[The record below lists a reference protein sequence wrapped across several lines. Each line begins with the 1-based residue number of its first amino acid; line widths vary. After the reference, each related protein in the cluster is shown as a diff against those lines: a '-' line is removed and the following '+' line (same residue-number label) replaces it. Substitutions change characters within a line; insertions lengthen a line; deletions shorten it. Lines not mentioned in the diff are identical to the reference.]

1 MKPYVITI
9 SRQFA
14 SMGRTIAQLMAKEL
28 NINFYDRDIVAETAR
43 RLGLMKK
50 DISDYDEQAHEGFFM
65 RKNYLFRFS
74 SYSIRDEIFETQK
87 NVILDFVS
95 KGSCIIV
102 GRCADSILRDHPNAL
117 HVYVYAPFEKRL
129 DNCINKLMMEK
140 KDAINAL
147 KKVDTARLAYRR
159 IYCPDCKSDFDDRD
173 LMIDS
178 SRFGEE
184 LTAKLL
190 VDMVKNTLAKE
201 QIFIDKKKDLIS
213 PFSYHC
219 FEFFYF
225 ILKISNYF

>member
-14 SMGRTIAQLMAKEL
+14 SMGRTIAQLMAKDL
-28 NINFYDRDIVAETAR
+28 NINFYDRDIVAETAK

-129 DNCINKLMMEK
+129 DNCVSKLMMDR
-140 KDAINAL
+140 KDAISAI
-147 KKVDTARLAYRR
+147 KKVDTARSAYRR
-159 IYCPDCKSDFDDRD
+159 IYCPDCKTEFDDRD

-178 SRFGEE
+178 SRFGEN

-190 VDMVKNTLAKE
+190 ADIVKNTIAKE
-201 QIFIDKKKDLIS
+201 
-213 PFSYHC
+213 
-219 FEFFYF
+219 
-225 ILKISNYF
+225 

>member
-190 VDMVKNTLAKE
+190 VDMVKNTLVKE
-201 QIFIDKKKDLIS
+201 QIFIDKKKDLMVLFLS
-213 PFSYHC
+213 
-219 FEFFYF
+219 
-225 ILKISNYF
+225 LL

>member
-28 NINFYDRDIVAETAR
+28 NINFYDRDIVAETAKR
-43 RLGLMKK
+43 MGLMKK
-50 DISDYDEQAHEGFFM
+50 DISAYDEQAHGGFFM
-65 RKNYLFRFS
+65 RKNYLFRLS

-117 HVYVYAPFEKRL
+117 HIYVYAPFEKRL
-129 DNCINKLMMEK
+129 DNCVNKLMMDK
-140 KDAINAL
+140 KEAINDI
-147 KKVDTARLAYRR
+147 KRVDAARSAYRKL
-159 IYCPDCKSDFDDRD
+159 YCPDCKSDFTDRD

-184 LTAKLL
+184 MTAKLL
-190 VDMVKNTLAKE
+190 VDLVRNTIAKE
-201 QIFIDKKKDLIS
+201 D
-213 PFSYHC
+213 
-219 FEFFYF
+219 
-225 ILKISNYF
+225 